1 MNRPVAPNQVERD
14 AYYAE
19 GESWAEDR
27 AASDRSSRRT
37 AWIIAAAFGAVAV
50 LEAIALVVLLPLKTV
65 EPYVVT
71 VDRQTGFVETTQ
83 KLVPGGALTQNQAV
97 TQAAL
102 VQYVLARESYDATD
116 LKEKYRNTQWWSA
129 PDERAAYLRLMAPQ
143 NPQSPLKLY
152 GSTATV
158 AVTVRSVSILGPDT
172 ALVRFDAERRTPGSS
187 TGSVQPYAAA
197 ISFRWS
203 GEPMRAEERFI
214 NPLGF
219 QVVRYRRDAEAV
231 AATPVPAPAPIN
243 PLAGQMR

>member
-27 AASDRSSRRT
+27 ATSDRTSRRI
-37 AWIIAAAFGAVAV
+37 AWIVAAAFGGNAV

-83 KLVPGGALTQNQAV
+83 KLIPGGELTQNQAV

-129 PDERAAYLRLMAPQ
+129 PDERAAYLHQMAPQ
-143 NPQSPLKLY
+143 NPQSPLRLY
-152 GSTATV
+152 GPNSTV
-158 AVTVRSVSILGPDT
+158 AVTVRGVSILGPDT
-172 ALVRFDAERRTPGSS
+172 ALVRFDAERREPGG
-187 TGSVQPYAAA
+187 TAGTVQPFAAA

-231 AATPVPAPAPIN
+231 AATPAPVN
-243 PLAGQMR
+243 PLAGQLR

>member
-1 MNRPVAPNQVERD
+1 MNRPVAPDQVERD
-14 AYYAE
+14 SYYAE

-27 AASDRSSRRT
+27 TRSDRASRRI
-37 AWIIAAAFGAVAV
+37 AWIIAAAAGSIAV
-50 LEAIALVVLLPLKTV
+50 LEAIALVLLVPLKTV

-83 KLVPGGALTQNQAV
+83 KLVPGGELTQNQAV

-129 PDERAAYLRLMAPQ
+129 PDERAAYLRQMAPQ
-143 NPQSPLKLY
+143 NPQSPLRLY
-152 GSTATV
+152 GPNSTV
-158 AVTVRSVSILGPDT
+158 AVTVRSVSILGPNT
-172 ALVRFDAERRTPGSS
+172 ALVRFDAERREPGGT

-197 ISFRWS
+197 ISFAWS
-203 GEPMRAEERFI
+203 GEPMRTEERFI

-231 AATPVPAPAPIN
+231 AALPTSAPAPVN
-243 PLAGQMR
+243 PLAGQLR